1 MTTTKI
7 NSIKKKRSEI
17 KKNSF
22 LRFVFEYN
30 RKEKEELYIKRKK
43 KKKKIEVGF
52 VNLFVPINNA

>member
-22 LRFVFEYN
+22 SQIFFEYN

-43 KKKKIEVGF
+43 E
-52 VNLFVPINNA
+52 N

>member
-43 KKKKIEVGF
+43 E
-52 VNLFVPINNA
+52 N